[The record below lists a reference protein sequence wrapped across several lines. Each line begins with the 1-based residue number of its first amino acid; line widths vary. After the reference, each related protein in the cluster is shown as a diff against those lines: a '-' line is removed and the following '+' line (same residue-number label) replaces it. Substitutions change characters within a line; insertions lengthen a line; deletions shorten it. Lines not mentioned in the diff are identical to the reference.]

1 MATNYS
7 DSYLEAQ
14 VDSAS
19 PLQLI
24 DIAYETAIAA
34 TEDAREHLR
43 NGRIAERARSITRA
57 TTILMEL
64 SAALDHKAAP
74 EMSLQLARL
83 YEYMTDRLREAN
95 FEQSEKPLIE
105 VEGLLKMLGES
116 WSQIATAEADAG
128 RPSEVS
134 GPKSVSAEEN
144 PWAKPVESPSP
155 YGAAYTL

>member
-1 MATNYS
+1 MATYS

-24 DIAYETAIAA
+24 DIAYQTAITAVEA
-34 TEDAREHLR
+34 AREHLR
-43 NGRIAERARSITRA
+43 NGRIAERAKSITRA

-74 EMSLQLARL
+74 DMSLQLARL

-95 FEQSEKPLIE
+95 YQQSEKPLIE
-105 VEGLLKMLGES
+105 VEGLLRTLGAS
-116 WSQIATAEADAG
+116 WSQIAGADADRG
-128 RPSEVS
+128 RPAELS
-134 GPKSVSAEEN
+134 GPPEAVPAEEN
-144 PWAKPVESPSP
+144 PWAQPVEPASR
-155 YGAAYTL
+155 YGAYNL

>member
-1 MATNYS
+1 MA
-7 DSYLEAQ
+7 
-14 VDSAS
+14 
-19 PLQLI
+19 
-24 DIAYETAIAA
+24 
-34 TEDAREHLR
+34 
-43 NGRIAERARSITRA
+43 
-57 TTILMEL
+57 ILMEL

-105 VEGLLKMLGES
+105 VEGLLRTLGES
-116 WSQIATAEADAG
+116 WSAIASADAEGG

-134 GPKSVSAEEN
+134 SPRTPVAAEDN
-144 PWAKPVESPSP
+144 PWAQPVESRSP